1 MDRQQLLLAS
11 LLRIL
16 PYIED
21 EESEDGGI
29 SMSEIRERLAS
40 MHQPVPDSRQI
51 RRTLLKLD
59 SVGFRGATRATRWY
73 RTIRRSEFNIQNM
86 NVNMAMAMCAL
97 KQVADRHLPTVVLE
111 DLADTFADATR
122 FLAAH
127 QGHPGAGRA
136 HSWARKTLRIDGTHP
151 VVLPRFSADVYRPV
165 TEALYYG
172 RKLSFRNTQFG
183 EKAPAERIYV
193 MTPLAMVDRAG
204 VLYMVT
210 WGTQRPG
217 RRFLFRMD
225 RLSHVQVLDEAAD
238 EDPSFDLEDY
248 VRREDALNFH
258 SSENIEI
265 VLKVDE
271 PLMEDGRPRRHPL
284 REFWLAQDQ
293 RMQECDGGFVLRATV
308 KPSTMLWQLL
318 HGYGCSIEVLQPE
331 SVRTSFADNARRL
344 VERYT

>member
-151 VVLPRFSADVYRPV
+151 VVLPVSARTCTAPSRKPCITDESCRFATPNSARKRPPN
-165 TEALYYG
+165 G
-172 RKLSFRNTQFG
+172 
-183 EKAPAERIYV
+183 
-193 MTPLAMVDRAG
+193 
-204 VLYMVT
+204 
-210 WGTQRPG
+210 
-217 RRFLFRMD
+217 
-225 RLSHVQVLDEAAD
+225 
-238 EDPSFDLEDY
+238 
-248 VRREDALNFH
+248 
-258 SSENIEI
+258 
-265 VLKVDE
+265 
-271 PLMEDGRPRRHPL
+271 
-284 REFWLAQDQ
+284 
-293 RMQECDGGFVLRATV
+293 
-308 KPSTMLWQLL
+308 ST
-318 HGYGCSIEVLQPE
+318 S
-331 SVRTSFADNARRL
+331 
-344 VERYT
+344 